1 MRKFSRKFFL
11 AVAVSLLLCFSAFGE
26 TMQTNI
32 KPLTAFYV
40 SPAILIEVLEATM
53 EGDLGPAF
61 QAGVIGAFT
70 GIPYNETVEITDS
83 VGLVVEVK
91 IKGKAGYWYTMR
103 GWLR

>member
-11 AVAVSLLLCFSAFGE
+11 AMAVSLLLCFSAFGE
-26 TMQTNI
+26 TMRSNVKAVT
-32 KPLTAFYV
+32 PAYV

-61 QAGVIGAFT
+61 QAGVIGAFA

-83 VGLVVEVK
+83 SGLIVE
-91 IKGKAGYWYTMR
+91 IRIRGKAGSWYTMR